1 MRKAFATLNTG
12 SRANRQ
18 PRKWG
23 GQPSL
28 PLAAVLHPTARR
40 FINILA
46 LLLLLLAATLKPSFA
61 QDGARQSEGSEQ
73 VDLLVFAAE
82 QQDELVQVAWQV
94 GAQSSSWNFTV
105 YRSDSRDFAAAEPVD
120 APIFSSSSIDSP
132 VIHYSLSDESTTPA
146 TYYWLVALSDESNQQ
161 VLGPYTVQQR
171 LALFLPLVFQ
181 NR

>member
-12 SRANRQ
+12 NSANQRPQTWGCQ
-18 PRKWG
+18 PIR
-23 GQPSL
+23 
-28 PLAAVLHPTARR
+28 PLATVLQSTARR
-40 FINILA
+40 LFSTLA
-46 LLLLLLAATLKPSFA
+46 LLLLLLVATLQPSFA
-61 QDGARQSEGSEQ
+61 QDGARQSEGTEQ

-94 GAQSSSWNFTV
+94 GAQSHSWNFTV
-105 YRSDSRDFAAAEPVD
+105 YRSDGRDFTAAEPVD
-120 APIFSSSSIDSP
+120 APIFSSSSTDSP

-146 TYYWLVALSDESNQQ
+146 TYYWLVALNGESNEQ